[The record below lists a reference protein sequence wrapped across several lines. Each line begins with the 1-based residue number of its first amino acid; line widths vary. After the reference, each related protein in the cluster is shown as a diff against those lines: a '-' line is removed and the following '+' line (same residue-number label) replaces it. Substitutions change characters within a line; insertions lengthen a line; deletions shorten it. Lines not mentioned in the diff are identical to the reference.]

1 MGKLS
6 EARINRWLASL
17 YRYVRPTRGTLP
29 AVLWL
34 AVALLACGNPQG
46 ATGPSAT
53 SAPPSPRP
61 TASPYVS
68 IDIWPPEPRSA
79 SAFMLSTWVAPFT
92 QGQADFYSWDGSYL
106 RTVQAPGSLLASVDG
121 RYFVNFTTNQLFSST
136 GQLVRDFTEP
146 DVEVGS
152 TTLNWAS
159 DGDYF
164 CGLES
169 GAAGYSVVVEDVAGH
184 FQRFHIDVPT
194 DLIPPDG
201 LRSMG
206 IDCSLTGNR
215 ALVFGGT
222 AESRVALMS
231 LPDGQPIADFQFD
244 SGYWWGGVSPDLR
257 WVTTINS
264 ANGGDT
270 EVVDL
275 TTGTIQAHL
284 NGYFD
289 SFTPDSQH
297 LVGTD
302 GQGAASVVDWRTKN
316 ELWRGLGHVAM
327 IMAHSDPSTNKVLLW
342 LSTGSTQGGTD
353 TYDYW
358 IVDASGSSLR
368 FNARSCASFVASAA
382 RVC

>member
-1 MGKLS
+1 
-6 EARINRWLASL
+6 
-17 YRYVRPTRGTLP
+17 
-29 AVLWL
+29 
-34 AVALLACGNPQG
+34 
-46 ATGPSAT
+46 
-53 SAPPSPRP
+53 
-61 TASPYVS
+61 
-68 IDIWPPEPRSA
+68 
-79 SAFMLSTWVAPFT
+79 MLSTWVAPFT
-92 QGQADFYSWDGSYL
+92 HGEADFYSWDGSYL
-106 RTVQAPGSLLASVDG
+106 RTVDAPGALGASVDG
-121 RYFVNFTTNQLFSST
+121 RYFVNLTTNQLFSST

-152 TTLNWAS
+152 TALNWAS

-184 FQRFHIDVPT
+184 VQRFHIDVPT

-206 IDCSLTGNR
+206 IVCSLTGSR

-231 LPDGQPIADFQFD
+231 LPDGQPIVDFQFD
-244 SGYWWGGVSPDLR
+244 SGYSGLNESLDLR
-257 WVTTINS
+257 WAVAANW

-275 TTGTIQAHL
+275 KTGTVQVHL
-284 NGYFD
+284 NGNFD

-302 GQGAASVVDWRTKN
+302 GQGAASMVDWRTKN
-316 ELWRGLGHVAM
+316 ELWRGLGHLAM
-327 IMAHSDPSTNKVLLW
+327 IVAHSDPSTNKVLLW
-342 LSTGSTQGGTD
+342 LSTGSAQGGTD

-358 IVDASGSSLR
+358 IVDASGSSVR
-368 FNARSCASFVASAA
+368 FNPRSCASFVASAA